1 MVFKTDKL
9 LDVEAIIKKGVEQSE
24 HDMKINP

>member
-9 LDVEAIIKKGVEQSE
+9 SDVEAIIKKGVEQSE
-24 HDMKINP
+24 QDMNIKL